1 MKSASG
7 FLKEAWAIEK
17 GEGRT
22 EKVEECV
29 KSLEEERRKIEAFKR
44 ELPLCMH
51 LIGDVIQG
59 LKEELEQCR
68 RDGYAMSGHVLEEFM
83 PIKSKF
89 EQEDR
94 VKFEDDTRD
103 KMNWMSSA
111 QLWSDNYSNENK
123 DSTPTDEK
131 RIAQKR
137 VGEPDRETS
146 SLESRGRSRGGA
158 FVPFKG
164 LSALAAN
171 AMKDE
176 KPAVG
181 LPDLSLL
188 SPGIKDSRPLPAV
201 TEDHRGGD
209 VISKATVRAPAPS
222 PLAAAGAHLSL
233 QAQQQTQRKPRRCW
247 SPELHRRFVAA
258 LLHLGGAQVATPK
271 QIRELMK
278 VDGLTNDEVK
288 SHLQM
293 ALIKCSLLLF
303 QKYRLHARK
312 VPNASAA
319 VNHSVVVMGD
329 IWVPQE
335 HYSTSQ
341 KNASQSGSPQSPLQL
356 AGAGH
361 TISITAGDSC
371 EEEDGK
377 SESYS
382 WK

>member
-1 MKSASG
+1 MGSVTPELGLDLKLCAMKSASG

-17 GEGRT
+17 GEGRMA
-22 EKVEECV
+22 KVEECV
-29 KSLEEERRKIEAFKR
+29 KSLEEERRKIEAFK
-44 ELPLCMH
+44 L
-51 LIGDVIQG
+51 IQG

-68 RDGYAMSGHVLEEFM
+68 MDGYAMSGNVLEEFM

-89 EQEDR
+89 EEEDR
-94 VKFEDDTRD
+94 VKFEDDTKD

-111 QLWSDNYSNENK
+111 QLWSDNYSDEKK

-131 RIAQKR
+131 RIAEKR
-137 VGEPDRETS
+137 VGEPDHETS
-146 SLESRGRSRGGA
+146 SLESRGRSGGGA

-171 AMKDE
+171 ARKEE

-181 LPDLSLL
+181 LPDLFLL
-188 SPGIKDSRPLPAV
+188 SPGIKDSRSVPAV
-201 TEDHRGGD
+201 TDDHRGSD

-233 QAQQQTQRKPRRCW
+233 HAQQQTQRKPRRCW

-258 LLHLGGAQVATPK
+258 LQHLGGAQVATPK

-288 SHLQM
+288 SHLQ
-293 ALIKCSLLLF
+293 
-303 QKYRLHARK
+303 KYRLHTRK

-329 IWVPQE
+329 LWVPQE

-341 KNASQSGSPQSPLQL
+341 KSASQSGSPQSPLQL